1 MLLFVIVTWQVAA
14 QGPLRE
20 LDEHIGSG
28 ARGRLLPASLAEIL
42 ADLGNTTVALPV
54 LGVAIAYAAWRG
66 RRHAGRSPGT
76 VGGPPTANTPPV
88 ETTPAAPPP
97 ADAASVRRA
106 PDAPGSAAV
115 PGASAEG
122 DASGG
127 GDGPSLRRTPAV
139 RGTHAVGRRPWWLPP
154 LAAALAMA
162 LVPALVAPVKTL
174 LARPAP
180 PGPLAGTDGFY
191 PSGHA
196 ATAALAYGAAAL
208 LLLGCSERSPA
219 PRRRRPL
226 AAAVAAAVVVAV
238 VNVGVGV
245 GLVLRGYHWPLDVV
259 GGWCLSGV
267 LLSAVLMVTTRSP
280 RRRREER
287 PDR

>member
-1 MLLFVIVTWQVAA
+1 MATH
-14 QGPLRE
+14 GPLRE
-20 LDEHIGSG
+20 LDERIGSG
-28 ARGRLLPASLAEIL
+28 ARGRLLPAPLAEFL

-54 LGVAIAYAAWRG
+54 LAVAIAYAAWRG
-66 RRHAGRSPGT
+66 RRRAGRSPGT
-76 VGGPPTANTPPV
+76 VRGTPSPDAPPV
-88 ETTPAAPPP
+88 ETTSAAPPP
-97 ADAASVRRA
+97 VDAPSLRQA
-106 PDAPGSAAV
+106 PDAPASAAV
-115 PGASAEG
+115 PGAPAGG

-127 GDGPSLRRTPAV
+127 GDGSSLRATPAI
-139 RGTHAVGRRPWWLPP
+139 RGTDAVRRRPWWQPP

-162 LVPALVAPVKTL
+162 LVPALVVPVKTL

-226 AAAVAAAVVVAV
+226 PGAVATAVVVAV
-238 VNVGVGV
+238 VNVGVGL

-267 LLSAVLMVTTRSP
+267 LLSAVLTVTTRSP